1 MNNRIHLFVACIIT
15 TIIVTGCIVLPPDS
29 VSVKQKTISSVEISW
44 KAKLLIAGGF
54 TIERMAEG
62 GSFEVIATLPMEPV
76 ALWSY
81 LDTGL
86 LTGIKYTYRIRSY
99 YQEQFSEY
107 SPEVEITL
115 SENPPTDS
123 FIIDHNCA
131 KLTSIPEQQITQAKS
146 NLHIAYGHTSHGS
159 QIVSGMYGLTSWKGS
174 LYAYNDGGTGGALDL
189 RDGVMTGAYDLG
201 NPDRTAWAMATRNYL
216 NTHSE
221 VNVIIWSWCGEV
233 SNATEADINTYL
245 SLMSQ
250 LESDFPGVKF
260 VYMTGHNDGT
270 GISGNLSLRNKQIR
284 DYCIANSKILFDFT
298 DIESYDPD
306 GNYYGGR
313 HVTDACNYDY
323 NNDGTTSQSGE
334 PALPTGGDRNWAI
347 DWQNSHV
354 KGIDWYDCESAHSQP
369 LNANLKA
376 YAAWWIF
383 ARMAGWDGQ

>member
-1 MNNRIHLFVACIIT
+1 MKKFILMNGLILIFLLV
-15 TIIVTGCIVLPPDS
+15 GCSKSND
-29 VSVKQKTISSVEISW
+29 
-44 KAKLLIAGGF
+44 
-54 TIERMAEG
+54 
-62 GSFEVIATLPMEPV
+62 
-76 ALWSY
+76 
-81 LDTGL
+81 
-86 LTGIKYTYRIRSY
+86 
-99 YQEQFSEY
+99 
-107 SPEVEITL
+107 PET
-115 SENPPTDS
+115 SRD
-123 FIIDHNCA
+123 FIIDHHSA
-131 KLTSIPEQQITQAKS
+131 KLNSIPAEWITAAKQK
-146 NLHIAYGHTSHGS
+146 LHIAYGHTSHGS

-189 RDGVMTGAYDLG
+189 RDGGGAQVMTGAWDLG
-201 NPDRTAWAMATRNYL
+201 NPDRTAWATATRNYL

-233 SNATEADINTYL
+233 SNATETDINTYL

-250 LESDFPGVKF
+250 LESDFPGVQF

-270 GISGNLSLRNKQIR
+270 GISGNLSIRNKQIR

-376 YAAWWIF
+376 YAAWWMF